1 ATAIARPPAPA
12 ISATTAST
20 PARSM
25 STTPTAAPSLAKRS
39 APARPM
45 PEAAAVTMP
54 ILFCKRTGVPPCYA
68 ASPPPQ
74 DLSSTCGG
82 LGSWCRWVTH
92 PKIAAPAVAT
102 GGQSGKR
109 HGLHRDQRR
118 RIASAGCPHPCDRR
132 IARKLGRGGAAP
144 WPSLTPVVLATSLP
158 GAGARRSRDPRAS
171 AGVDRAGRPPLHR
184 ARYRVLPTGPK

>member
-1 ATAIARPPAPA
+1 
-12 ISATTAST
+12 
-20 PARSM
+20 
-25 STTPTAAPSLAKRS
+25 
-39 APARPM
+39 
-45 PEAAAVTMP
+45 
-54 ILFCKRTGVPPCYA
+54 RTGVPPCYA

-118 RIASAGCPHPCDRR
+118 RIASAGCPHPCDPR
-132 IARKLGRGGAAP
+132 IARKPGLGGAAP
-144 WPSLTPVVLATSLP
+144 WPSLPPVVLATSLP
-158 GAGARRSRDPRAS
+158 GAGARRSRAH
-171 AGVDRAGRPPLHR
+171 VRPPALIEPVARHCTAR
-184 ARYRVLPTGPK
+184 AIGCCRRGQNDRG